1 MIHHQQLADAL
12 VADAVLARQDERVGE
27 ELLADGAYQL
37 PLNVLDGH
45 LAMEVRLVKNC
56 HVRHLKL

>member
-1 MIHHQQLADAL
+1 MIHHQQLTDAF

-37 PLNVLDGH
+37 PLDILDGH
-45 LAMEVRLVKNC
+45 LAMEGQLVKNC
-56 HVRHLKL
+56 RL